1 MQPFLA
7 LMVILVELGYRDN
20 TLESKPISVDKNFSL
35 LWLHISLLTIAE
47 MRTRVNQGSELC
59 CIST

>member
-20 TLESKPISVDKNFSL
+20 TLESKLISVDKNFSL
-35 LWLHISLLTIAE
+35 LRLHISLLTIAE
-47 MRTRVNQGSELC
+47 MRIRVNQGSELC